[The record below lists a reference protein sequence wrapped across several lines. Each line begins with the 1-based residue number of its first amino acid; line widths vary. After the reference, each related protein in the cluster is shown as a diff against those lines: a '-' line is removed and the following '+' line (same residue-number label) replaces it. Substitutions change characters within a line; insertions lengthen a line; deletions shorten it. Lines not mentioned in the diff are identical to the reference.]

1 MTHTDDA
8 EQFLAIA
15 DRLFKAIERGEVN
28 ALAEI
33 YAPDAQIWHNTDG
46 KVEAPQQNLSG
57 LRQFVALSSV
67 RAYTEIRRAPTP
79 SGFVQQ
85 HVLRAQLKNGREFVL
100 PACIICVVKNG
111 RITRLDE
118 YLDSAP
124 LSALRSELP
133 FVSSYVS

>member
-1 MTHTDDA
+1 MTQTDTT
-8 EQFLAIA
+8 EQFLDLA
-15 DRLFKAIERGEVN
+15 DRLFKAIERSDVD
-28 ALAEI
+28 AVAAI
-33 YAPDAQIWHNTDG
+33 YAPDATIWHNTDG
-46 KVEAPQQNLSG
+46 KVETPEQNLSG
-57 LRQFVALSSV
+57 LRQFVALSSA

-100 PACIICVVKNG
+100 PACIICVVKSG

-133 FVSSYVS
+133 FVSRYLS

>member
-1 MTHTDDA
+1 MTQTDDA

-15 DRLFKAIERGEVN
+15 DRLFKAIERSDVD
-28 ALAEI
+28 AIAEL
-33 YAPDAQIWHNTDG
+33 YAPGARIWHNTDG
-46 KVEAPQQNLSG
+46 KVETPEQNLSG
-57 LRQFVALSSV
+57 LRRFVALSSA
-67 RAYTEIRRAPTP
+67 RTYTEIRREPTP

-100 PACIICVVKNG
+100 PACIICVVNNG